1 MIIEAEKIK
10 DFSNKCFTKLGMPEN
25 EAEIITEA
33 LMEADLREIHSH
45 GFMRLP
51 IYVERMQKG
60 LIETKANISYET
72 DNGALALM
80 DAGYSSGQVAG
91 YLAMEK
97 AIEKAE
103 ESGVGLVAVKNSNH
117 FGITAFYSL
126 MAAKKDM
133 IGIVLSNVVPLMP
146 AIGGA
151 EKVIGNN
158 PISIAAPTRTEFPIV
173 ADMAMSNTSFGKV
186 LYAKEKREAIP
197 EGWGVNAKGLPTT
210 KPDEVINGG
219 FLSSV
224 GGPKGFG
231 LALMIEILT
240 GVLTGGA
247 FSKMIPSMYDV
258 NQKQSISHFMLAIDI
273 KKLIPL
279 ELYYEN
285 INQLVSF
292 IKNSKKAQGVSE
304 IYLPGEIEFLKEK
317 RNKEKGIHIEEDTLA
332 SLNKMAEQL
341 GLSGLA
347 PSEVTRL

>member
-1 MIIEAEKIK
+1 MQIQPAKIK
-10 DFSNKCFTKLGMPEN
+10 DFSNQCFTSLGMPEE
-25 EAEIITEA
+25 EANIITEA
-33 LMEADLREIHSH
+33 LLEADLREIHSH

-60 LIETKANISYET
+60 LIETKANISYEM
-72 DNGALALM
+72 DSSSLALM
-80 DAGYSSGQVAG
+80 DAGYSAGQVAG
-91 YLAMEK
+91 CYAMEK
-97 AIEKAE
+97 AIEKAGK
-103 ESGVGLVAVKNSNH
+103 SGVGIVAVKNSNH

-133 IGIVLSNVVPLMP
+133 IGIALSNVAPLMP

-158 PISIAAPTRTEFPIV
+158 PLSIAAPTQTEFPIV

-186 LYAKEKREAIP
+186 LYAKEKREEIP
-197 EGWGVNAKGLPTT
+197 HGWGVNAKGVPTT
-210 KPDEVINGG
+210 NPDEVINGG
-219 FLSSV
+219 FLSPV

-240 GVLTGGA
+240 GILSGGA

-258 NQKQSISHFMLAIDI
+258 NQKQSISHFMMAIDI

-279 ELYYEN
+279 DLYYQN
-285 INQLVSF
+285 INQLVSY
-292 IKNSKKAQGVSE
+292 IKQSKKAEGVSE
-304 IYLPGEIEFLKEK
+304 IYLPGEIEFLKER
-317 RNKEKGIHIEEDTLA
+317 RNKEKGVHMEEDTFA
-332 SLNKMAEQL
+332 SLTKLADQL

-347 PSEVTRL
+347 VSETTR